1 MVMSFLSNK
10 YVCQCKESYQYLCDR
25 PTAMSLSLSLLSFA
39 PSPCCWSS
47 GLLAPEE
54 EEEDDDDDEAVTA
67 AAATAAVAVA
77 GSSMVHSRLRFLM
90 NGFGISSALEDEAYK
105 KKEDEGPSAAA
116 VEAGEARV
124 DDHLDYFSQIL
135 TKATLVPFPPDN
147 APHLAVARYRELYG
161 ASFGSSRGAHFVV
174 HQHDHPVAGTHYDL
188 RLQINETSS
197 ASWAI
202 SKFLFIII
210 IIKLFL

>member
-1 MVMSFLSNK
+1 MAAK
-10 YVCQCKESYQYLCDR
+10 R
-25 PTAMSLSLSLLSFA
+25 G
-39 PSPCCWSS
+39 PSAELIPNPFIKKRNLEWTIE
-47 GLLAPEE
+47 LPA
-54 EEEDDDDDEAVTA
+54 T
-67 AAATAAVAVA
+67 ATAAVAAAAVTA
-77 GSSMVHSRLRFLM
+77 SS
-90 NGFGISSALEDEAYK
+90 SSSSSSSSSGASSPEDQQQGEGANDNNDNDNDIAVEDETYK
-105 KKEDEGPSAAA
+105 KKEDGGLSAAA

-135 TKATLVPFPPDN
+135 TKATLAPFPPDN
-147 APHLAVARYRELYG
+147 APHLAVARYRELYS